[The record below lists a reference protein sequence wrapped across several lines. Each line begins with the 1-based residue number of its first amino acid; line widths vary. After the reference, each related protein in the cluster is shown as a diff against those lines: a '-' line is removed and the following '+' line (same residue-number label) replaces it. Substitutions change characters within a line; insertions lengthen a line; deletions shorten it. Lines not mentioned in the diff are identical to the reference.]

1 MSFEVVSCG
10 ATVGSLTS
18 YSTKVTVRPILKMIA
33 AIFAVGAPLR
43 RPEIDMAA
51 VLARFFPR
59 ASSGSM
65 AEIES
70 LVSVA
75 IFSGVGLLTGL
86 IVLLLD
92 QYIPGEWF

>member
-1 MSFEVVSCG
+1 LVAV
-10 ATVGSLTS
+10 
-18 YSTKVTVRPILKMIA
+18 IA
-33 AIFAVGAPLR
+33 K
-43 RPEIDMAA
+43 
-51 VLARFFPR
+51 FFPS
-59 ASSGSM
+59 ASSRSI

-75 IFSGVGLLTGL
+75 IFSGLGVLMGL

>member
-1 MSFEVVSCG
+1 
-10 ATVGSLTS
+10 
-18 YSTKVTVRPILKMIA
+18 
-33 AIFAVGAPLR
+33 
-43 RPEIDMAA
+43 MAA

-59 ASSGSM
+59 ASSGSI

-92 QYIPGEWF
+92 QYIPGAWF